1 MNALPQ
7 QITLEFTLNGKGY
20 RLQVKPGITLQ
31 DILRDIL
38 GFTGTKKGCEQGVCG
53 SCTVLLNGKA
63 VNSCLVLAPLIQ
75 GQTVTTI
82 EGLAQ
87 GQDLHPL
94 QKSFILKGAIQCGYC
109 TPGMIMSAKALL
121 DETPVPS
128 EAHIRKSLRGN
139 LCRCTGYVKI
149 IEAVQAAAGLNRG
162 GKEG

>member
-1 MNALPQ
+1 MM
-7 QITLEFTLNGKGY
+7 TLEFTLNRKPC
-20 RLQVKPGITLQ
+20 RLEVKPSVTLQ
-31 DILRDIL
+31 DILRDVL
-38 GFTGTKKGCEQGVCG
+38 GLTGTKKGCEQGVCG

-63 VNSCLVLAPLIQ
+63 VNSCLILAPLVQ

-82 EGLAQ
+82 EGLAH

-109 TPGMIMSAKALL
+109 TPGMILSAKALL
-121 DETPVPS
+121 DETPYPD

-149 IEAVQAAAGLNRG
+149 VEAVQAAAELNRR